1 MTDTKRTR
9 AEQKYVVVL
18 NDGCVLGTPSGLPLT
33 RDGAWLLE
41 RYINEHTPELAPRAV
56 KLTAYTKDEAND

>member
-1 MTDTKRTR
+1 VTTKRTR

-18 NDGCVLGTPSGLPLT
+18 NDGSVLGTPSGLPLT

-41 RYINEHTPELAPRAV
+41 RYLLERSPELAPRAV
-56 KLTAYTKDEAND
+56 RLTPYQKDEAND

>member
-1 MTDTKRTR
+1 VTAAKRTR

-18 NDGCVLGTPSGLPLT
+18 NDGSVLGTPTGLPLT

-56 KLTAYTKDEAND
+56 KLTPYTKDADND